1 MTVPEC
7 DMAIATHAGNHNDVD
22 RSYGALASFVAEY
35 AVGVDGPIRVFYLVG
50 SRQSTDES
58 RWRTEIGWPIF
69 KTEHDPSSIPLVSG
83 RLATPVLRSQNG
95 RRAEPGTNTRATIS
109 LHQVTLPRSLGGLPL
124 YSAGPGID
132 NW

>member
-1 MTVPEC
+1 VTVPEC

-58 RWRTEIGWPIF
+58 RWRTEIGWSIF
-69 KTEHDPSSIPLVSG
+69 KTEHDPSSIPLAGDWPRRCSG
-83 RLATPVLRSQNG
+83 PKTADEPSRGLIRG
-95 RRAEPGTNTRATIS
+95 RRSVCIKSRFPD
-109 LHQVTLPRSLGGLPL
+109 P
-124 YSAGPGID
+124 
-132 NW
+132 